1 MPLATDSTEFQRTL
15 AEGAQAFD
23 AGEPPTACPY
33 GPFCDPDACQS
44 AEHYGWL
51 VGWNLALLE
60 SGQDPDGYL
69 VIDLGEPTGSLH

>member
-1 MPLATDSTEFQRTL
+1 
-15 AEGAQAFD
+15 
-23 AGEPPTACPY
+23 
-33 GPFCDPDACQS
+33 
-44 AEHYGWL
+44 